1 MKVTYLVKLSLFAL
15 LLELTSLVVA
25 HWVGIR
31 AERVSMMVIS
41 LFGVSVVFEFLF
53 EFMQRQKRAGYLI
66 KYFVFSAIKIF
77 VILILAYLFLKPG
90 TIENRLEALFFLFN
104 YLAFLIYD
112 ITLKVKFINKNTN

>member
-1 MKVTYLVKLSLFAL
+1 MKVTFFVKLSAFAL
-15 LLELTSLVVA
+15 LLELISFA
-25 HWVGIR
+25 IAYWVGIR
-31 AERVSMMVIS
+31 PERVSLMVVS
-41 LFGVSVVFEFLF
+41 LFGVSVLFEFLF

-66 KYFVFSAIKIF
+66 KYFIFSVIKIF
-77 VILILAYLFLKPG
+77 VILILAYLFLNPR